1 MQTFIQWEW
10 VEHAEKSLMWN
21 LNKKLVGDG
30 VSFCLFVSLGYFY
43 DPHKPSTHFPQARAV
58 EWWIHRFCEEMS
70 GEESRAESN
79 GHSTATGI
87 GRVKKIANY

>member
-1 MQTFIQWEW
+1 M
-10 VEHAEKSLMWN
+10 V
-21 LNKKLVGDG
+21 
-30 VSFCLFVSLGYFY
+30 CLFVPLGYFY

-70 GEESRAESN
+70 GEESRAESD

-87 GRVKKIANY
+87 GRAETYC

>member
-1 MQTFIQWEW
+1 MPTFIQWEW
-10 VEHAEKSLMWN
+10 VEHTEKFLMWN
-21 LNKKLVGDG
+21 WNKKPVGDG
-30 VSFCLFVSLGYFY
+30 LFVPLGYFY

-70 GEESRAESN
+70 GEESRAESD

-87 GRVKKIANY
+87 GRAETYC